1 MAEISK
7 ITIPNPRAGESGQP
21 ASLTYDI
28 KDATARTLIAQGIAF
43 HFAQDANTTPFG
55 VTWDDNGTLITGR
68 LVASADTKGFYFVPA
83 VSTSGKDIY
92 AEYVATNNGGWEWE
106 KLGDTEISISVS
118 LVKSTDNVLG
128 ENTTFTA
135 SPSAVT
141 FNSDGSSDTFVKSYP
156 GSTSK
161 LETTTIRGV
170 GDNVTFNAVASNSD
184 YTATN
189 TVFGTNTTASKVI
202 TESKT
207 ATNTVFGTNTTASKI
222 VTETKTASN
231 TVFGTSTTASK
242 ATAGTAISLAKPAS
256 SATDVSRIT
265 LSSGNTASKILETAT
280 VAEGTEI
287 LVIGAVAVTQTSV
300 TGINGSQSITPYTF
314 ADVTVPV
321 VTSNDSVAVASV
333 KTNTDVTVPV
343 VTSNSSVSV
352 NSVKT
357 NTDVTVPVVTSN
369 DSVTATKITVASK
382 TAATSASSTTTVA
395 TGSLKSNDTNGATIM
410 TGLGTAQ
417 TGTAITGLPS
427 ASAAGQTITVGSNDI
442 VTVLDDDTDVVVD

>member
-43 HFAQDANTTPFG
+43 HFAQDADTTPFG

-141 FNSDGSSDTFVKSYP
+141 FNSDGSNDTFVKSYP

-207 ATNTVFGTNTTASKI
+207 ATNTVFGTDTTASKI

-343 VTSNSSVSV
+343 VTSN
-352 NSVKT
+352 
-357 NTDVTVPVVTSN
+357 

-410 TGLGTAQ
+410 TGLGTAT